1 MVREECQMLPINL
14 NSAGVRELTQLPRIG
29 ADKARRIV
37 RYRAV
42 RKGFRNWDD
51 FATTP
56 GVTEADVKAIRLR
69 AWIGPG
75 PASRWLRPDSRRSG
89 RRPTAVRRPRA
100 KSS

>member
-1 MVREECQMLPINL
+1 MPINL
-14 NSAGVRELTQLPRIG
+14 NSASVGELTQLPRIG

-37 RYRAV
+37 RYRAL

-56 GVTEADVKAIRLR
+56 GLTQEDVKAIRLR

-75 PASRWLRPDSRRSG
+75 PERWRLPPDSRRSG
-89 RRPTAVRRPRA
+89 RRPTAVRRTRVR
-100 KSS
+100 SS